1 MFFQQFP
8 AQVRVTTRFLL
19 AMAVCCFFL
28 QSLEGTRVAFEVTN
42 AEITLGEL
50 QKDVLMLFE
59 KDISVTWV
67 SLVWESVTYAKPDSQ
82 PFVEASEGDV
92 LNAVF
97 ETGRSLHEVEVRFR
111 AGPHEVTMTVK
122 KTDSLREVQREL
134 CKAFH
139 QRFPL
144 MAASVGR
151 AGTTY
156 SDFNDL
162 PFAVAEEGDEMQV
175 TFEQTSDMWR
185 PFACGFL
192 P

>member
-1 MFFQQFP
+1 
-8 AQVRVTTRFLL
+8 
-19 AMAVCCFFL
+19 MAVCCFFL
-28 QSLEGTRVAFEVTN
+28 QSLEGARVAFEVTN

-59 KDISVTWV
+59 KDISTWV
-67 SLVWESVTYAKPDSQ
+67 SLVRESVTYAKPDSQ
-82 PFVEASEGDV
+82 PFLEASEGDT

-97 ETGRSLHEVEVRFR
+97 ETSQSLYEVEVNFR
-111 AGPHEVTMTVK
+111 AGPHKVTMTVK

-175 TFEQTSDMWR
+175 TFEQTSDMWQ
-185 PFACGFL
+185 PFACGLL